1 MLVSQ
6 LAVPRHVS
14 AASQRRHF
22 ALLHGVFVYI
32 SLSLTEANN
41 GQKGSQTEA

>member
-14 AASQRRHF
+14 AASQRRLF
-22 ALLHGVFVYI
+22 TLLHGEFVYI